1 SRHGGIPG
9 GQGEPVHRAAAAT
22 QGRRMRGLALGALVL
37 VVVGCGIAPYRPA
50 LRLID
55 RGDALMEQGD
65 YRAAAA
71 TYNEGGTQYP
81 GDRLAA
87 SAMVRRDAAAAIRA
101 AREEIARLRA
111 DLTARESEVT
121 RLRQEIDRLRADLE
135 TIKQTD
141 LQLERKR

>member
-1 SRHGGIPG
+1 MK
-9 GQGEPVHRAAAAT
+9 A
-22 QGRRMRGLALGALVL
+22 LALTALALV
-37 VVVGCGIAPYRPA
+37 VTGCAIAPARPA
-50 LRLID
+50 ERLID

-71 TYNEGGTQYP
+71 AYNQVVTKYP
-81 GDRLAA
+81 EDRLAP

-101 AREEIARLRA
+101 AREEIARLLA
-111 DLTARESEVT
+111 DLSARESEVT
-121 RLRQEIDRLRADLE
+121 RQRQEIDRLRADVE